1 MKTCENRPMNKKIDK
16 LLDDLIRKLEEEKEL
31 LITTVK
37 DSKQVEKL
45 NMVIEEKRQI
55 LSDLS
60 KFSAK
65 DFKGFE
71 EKLNQIKNLS
81 QINLTLAAGNA
92 QFIEEIFSTIFDEP
106 QKYDQSGTVKQPQ
119 KGFFNKKI

>member
-1 MKTCENRPMNKKIDK
+1 MNKKVNK

-31 LITTVK
+31 LITTIK

-45 NMVIEEKRQI
+45 NTVIEEKRQI

-60 KFSAK
+60 KYNAK
-65 DFKGFE
+65 NFEGFE
-71 EKLNQIKNLS
+71 EKLNQIKSLS

-106 QKYDQSGTVKQPQ
+106 QKYDQKGTVKQPQ

>member
-1 MKTCENRPMNKKIDK
+1 MSQTVSK
-16 LLDDLIRKLEEEKEL
+16 LLDDLIKKLEEEKEL

-45 NMVIEEKRQI
+45 NRIIEEKRQI

-60 KFSAK
+60 KHTAE
-65 DFKGFE
+65 DFKGLE
-71 EKLNQIKNLS
+71 EKLDQIKNLS
-81 QINLTLAAGNA
+81 QINLTIAAGNA
-92 QFIEEIFSTIFDEP
+92 QFIEEIFSAIFDEP
-106 QKYDQSGTVKQPQ
+106 QKYDQSGTVKQSQ

>member
-1 MKTCENRPMNKKIDK
+1 MNQNVNK
-16 LLDDLIRKLEEEKEL
+16 LLEDLIRKLKEEKEL
-31 LITTVK
+31 LITTIK
-37 DSKQVEKL
+37 DSKQVEEL
-45 NMVIEEKRQI
+45 NRVIEEKRQI

-60 KFSAK
+60 KYNTE
-65 DFKGFE
+65 DFKDLE
-71 EKLNQIKNLS
+71 EKLDQIKSLS

-106 QKYDQSGTVKQPQ
+106 QKYDQKGTVKQSQ